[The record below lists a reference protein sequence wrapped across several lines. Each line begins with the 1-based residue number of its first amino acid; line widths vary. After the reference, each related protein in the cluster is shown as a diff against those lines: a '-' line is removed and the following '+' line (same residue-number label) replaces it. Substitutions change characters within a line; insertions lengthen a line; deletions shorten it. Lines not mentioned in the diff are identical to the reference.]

1 MARAHLKWPPG
12 PGRTSRR
19 VKAPSRAFKF
29 PHSDTVST
37 AASRGQALS
46 SGNLKLECSSG
57 CDGLGLEK
65 ESLTTD
71 SPAPDRRNL
80 PVSPRLQPVYVTGM
94 SPRRHRP
101 RPRRWH
107 DLLCRRSLAHGPG
120 ARHLAVPVPR
130 PTAAVAGP
138 AAATECHWQWPGPT
152 VTVTASV
159 TVTVSVLSGL
169 SLG

>member
-12 PGRTSRR
+12 PGRTFRR
-19 VKAPSRAFKF
+19 VTARAFKF

-37 AASRGQALS
+37 AASRGPALS
-46 SGNLKLECSSG
+46 SGNLKCSSG

-65 ESLTTD
+65 ESMTTD

-101 RPRRWH
+101 RPRRRH
-107 DLLCRRSLAHGPG
+107 DLRCRRSLAHGPG
-120 ARHLAVPVPR
+120 ARPGTWRCRCRGPLWPWPARRLPLS
-130 PTAAVAGP
+130 ASGP
-138 AAATECHWQWPGPT
+138 APP
-152 VTVTASV
+152 
-159 TVTVSVLSGL
+159 
-169 SLG
+169 